1 MENKENPWKTLSNIN
16 VYENPWIKVE
26 HHEVIN
32 PNGNP
37 GIYGKV
43 CFKNI
48 AVSIVALDH
57 ENHVYLVGQHRYTID
72 AYSWELPEGGCLI
85 SDQEDPLEAAK
96 RELLEE
102 TGLQANQW
110 TLMGEIF
117 LSNSVTDEKAYMYLA
132 TELSQNESNPED
144 TEKLEIK
151 KLPIR
156 EAIEMANNGEIK
168 DCLSV
173 VSLLKVPRFHQF

>member
-1 MENKENPWKTLSNIN
+1 MENKENPWKTLSIKN
-16 VYENPWIKVE
+16 VYENPGIKIE

-57 ENHVYLVGQHRYTID
+57 ENQVYLVGQHRYTVD
-72 AYSWELPEGGCLI
+72 TYSWELPEGGCLNT
-85 SDQEDPLEAAK
+85 DEEDPLEAAK

-102 TGLQANQW
+102 TGLSANQW
-110 TLMGEIF
+110 TLMGEVF

-151 KLPIR
+151 KIPLTK
-156 EAIEMANNGEIK
+156 AIEMAHNGEIK

-173 VSLLKVPRFHQF
+173 VSLVKVPRFHQF

>member
-1 MENKENPWKTLSNIN
+1 MEKKENPWKTLSNTTT
-16 VYENPWIKVE
+16 YENPWIKIE

-48 AVSIVALDH
+48 AVSIVALDQA
-57 ENHVYLVGQHRYTID
+57 NYVYLVGQHRYTID

-85 SDQEDPLEAAK
+85 SEKENPLDAAK
-96 RELLEE
+96 RELWEE
-102 TGLQANQW
+102 TGLTARSW
-110 TLMGEIF
+110 TLMGEIY
-117 LSNSVTDEKAYMYLA
+117 LSNSVTDEKAFMYLA
-132 TELSQNESNPED
+132 TDLSQKISNPED
-144 TEKLEIK
+144 TEKLEIRK
-151 KLPIR
+151 IPLE
-156 EAIEMANNGEIK
+156 EAIEMAHQGEIT

>member
-1 MENKENPWKTLSNIN
+1 MENNENPWKTLSNTLK
-16 VYENPWIKVE
+16 YENPWIKIE

-48 AVSIVALDH
+48 AVSIVAID
-57 ENHVYLVGQHRYTID
+57 EEDQVYLVGQHRYTVN

-85 SDQEDPLEAAK
+85 SDQEDPLDAAK

-102 TGLQANQW
+102 TGLTALSW
-110 TLMGEIF
+110 TFMGEIY
-117 LSNSVTDEKAYMYLA
+117 LSNSVTDEKALMYLA
-132 TELSQNESNPED
+132 KDLYQNKSNPED

-151 KLPIR
+151 KIPLR
-156 EAIEMANNGEIK
+156 EAIEMANNGQIR
-168 DCLSV
+168 DGLSV